1 MGTRRAKMLEDKRLR
16 DAARALVT
24 ADIEN
29 LKSDLAVKGPGAR
42 LADRLAEGASDVYDE
57 ALDVARDHKGALAA
71 IAAAMILWFARNP
84 VLATLFGDD
93 WAEDPDAEYDA
104 EEDYDEDWPHSEQ
117 VGR

>member
-29 LKSDLAVKGPGAR
+29 LKSD

-104 EEDYDEDWPHSEQ
+104 EEDYD
-117 VGR
+117 

>member
-29 LKSDLAVKGPGAR
+29 LKGPGAR

-104 EEDYDEDWPHSEQ
+104 EEDYD
-117 VGR
+117 

>member
-29 LKSDLAVKGPGAR
+29 LKSDLAVKSPGAR

-104 EEDYDEDWPHSEQ
+104 EEDYD
-117 VGR
+117 

>member
-1 MGTRRAKMLEDKRLR
+1 MGSRRAKMLEDKRLR

-29 LKSDLAVKGPGAR
+29 LKSDLSVRSPGAR

-71 IAAAMILWFARNP
+71 IGAAMILWFARNP
-84 VLATLFGDD
+84 VLTTLFGDD
-93 WAEDPDAEYDA
+93 WADDTDT

>member
-1 MGTRRAKMLEDKRLR
+1 MGPRRAKMIEDKRLR
-16 DAARALVT
+16 DSARALVT

-29 LKSDLAVKGPGAR
+29 LKSDLAVKSPGAR

-93 WAEDPDAEYDA
+93 WADDAELEDDL
-104 EEDYDEDWPHSEQ
+104 EEDWLHSEQ

>member
-1 MGTRRAKMLEDKRLR
+1 MGPRRAKMLEDKRLR

-29 LKSDLAVKGPGAR
+29 LKSDLAMKGPGAR
-42 LADRLAEGASDVYDE
+42 LADRLAEGASEVYDE

-71 IAAAMILWFARNP
+71 IGAAMILWFARNP
-84 VLATLFGDD
+84 LLETLFGDD
-93 WAEDPDAEYDA
+93 WAEDPDTEK
-104 EEDYDEDWPHSEQ
+104 DYDEDWPHSEQ

>member
-1 MGTRRAKMLEDKRLR
+1 MGPRRAKMIEDRRLR
-16 DAARALVT
+16 DSARALVT

-29 LKSDLAVKGPGAR
+29 LKSDLAVKSPGAR

-93 WAEDPDAEYDA
+93 WADDADDQEDSK
-104 EEDYDEDWPHSEQ
+104 EDWLHSEQ